1 MDNFGNIGDIQYD
14 VLREV
19 GNIGA
24 GNAATALAQ
33 MLQTKVDMTV
43 PKVELLDIEKISSIL
58 GGEELIVAGIYLTL
72 DGDVQGSVMFLLNQ
86 ESAHKLVNQLMGC
99 TVNLDADFTEI
110 ELSAL
115 QEIGNII
122 SGAYLASLSTLTNL
136 KINQSIPYLCIDMA
150 GAILDV
156 PAVEF
161 GTQGDKALFIQTK
174 FGDKE
179 SMEGYFFL
187 IPDLKS
193 YDKIMK
199 SLGF

>member
-1 MDNFGNIGDIQYD
+1 MDNYERIGDAQYD

-24 GNAATALAQ
+24 GNAVTALSQ
-33 MLQTKVDMTV
+33 LLQTKVDMSV

-72 DGDVQGSVMFLLNQ
+72 DGDVKGSVMFLLKQ
-86 ESAHKLVNQLMGC
+86 DSAHKLVNQLMGG
-99 TVNLDADFTEI
+99 NEEFNSEFNDI

-122 SGAYLASLSTLTNL
+122 TGAYLASLSTLTQL

-174 FGDKE
+174 FGDQD

-193 YDKIMK
+193 YDKILK

>member
-1 MDNFGNIGDIQYD
+1 MDDYSIGDIQYD
-14 VLREV
+14 VLKEV

-33 MLQTKVDMTV
+33 LLQTKVDMSV
-43 PKVELLDIEKISSIL
+43 PKVELLDIENISSIL

-72 DGDVQGSVMFLLNQ
+72 DGDINGSVMFLLNKD
-86 ESAHKLVNQLMGC
+86 SAHKLVNQLMGL
-99 TVNLDADFTEI
+99 TGDTGEEFTEM
-110 ELSAL
+110 EFSAL

-122 SGAYLASLSTLTNL
+122 SGAYLASLSALTNL
-136 KINQSIPYLCIDMA
+136 KIQQSIPYLCIDMA

-161 GTQGDKALFIQTK
+161 GTQGDKALFIQTR
-174 FGDKE
+174 FGDQE

-193 YDKIMK
+193 YDKILK